1 MNRKILLVLLPL
13 LAAVAGGAAA
23 QTYLVNRVVLRVNDR
38 IATLQQ
44 FQRALGERREA
55 ILAAQ
60 ELDAARRDELLVG
73 AGRRV
78 LADLYE
84 EMLLQSRAEQLALRV
99 SEAEL
104 DQAVA
109 QTRDRMGLASD
120 ADFRAALAAAGL
132 DEVSLRARLRDS
144 QLVQQV
150 IGREVHSRVE
160 IEEEELRRFWRD
172 HAEEFTVPAAVRLQ
186 DLVVLSEGRTSAET
200 AATAREVHA
209 ELTAGAAMEEVAKRY
224 AAAGKT
230 TAEVE
235 LGWVEQG
242 DLDPTLERAA
252 WTLEIGGLTQ
262 PIPGRGGLH
271 VLRLLERRE
280 ASTRPFE
287 DVKEAIESRERQRR
301 MGEVY
306 VDYLEEL
313 EGRSYIVMNVPPEAE
328 GFRGLGEGEDEL
340 APADQ
345 PPLEEAAAA
354 AAAESAAAAT
364 AAAEAPPE
372 QPAEPPSSPDGR

>member
-60 ELDAARRDELLVG
+60 ELDAARREELLVG

-287 DVKEAIESRERQRR
+287 DVKEASESRERQRR

-328 GFRGLGEGEDEL
+328 GFRGLGEGEDDL

-354 AAAESAAAAT
+354 AAADSAAAAT